1 MNRGKKKAS
10 RPKMKPPNQKKIIE
24 KIQLVDG
31 KGTLDSKV
39 FMVDPPICQLSLPTT
54 NFIGQY
60 IENENLIEDFH
71 PSYMIFLPL

>member
-39 FMVDPPICQLSLPTT
+39 FMVDPPIWQLSLL
-54 NFIGQY
+54 FIGQY
-60 IENENLIEDFH
+60 IENENSIEDFH
-71 PSYMIFLPL
+71 PLYMIFLPL